1 MIYKVID
8 ITEHDYGCEGVIN
21 SEPLLADVFLE
32 DENGNGLIKSF
43 DDNRLYAEN
52 IEVGSTVKIEGKHLV
67 LY

>member
-8 ITEHDYGCEGVIN
+8 ITEHDYGCEGVMDN
-21 SEPLLADVFLE
+21 DSLLADVFLE
-32 DENGNGLIKSF
+32 DENGNILIKAF